1 MASTTSQ
8 SACSPSC
15 STSSASGRNDHHA
28 SKEGDID
35 LAMKQFNDVL
45 EDFNYIMLR
54 YKDWSDLLRGNASGE
69 QLLLGNAASAKF
81 ANWPNKQLSIYRAAI
96 Q

>member
-1 MASTTSQ
+1 MASPTSQ

-35 LAMKQFNDVL
+35 LAMKQFNDVA
-45 EDFNYIMLR
+45 DFNYIMLR
-54 YKDWSDLLRGNASGE
+54 YKDWSDLLSSNASGE
-69 QLLLGNAASAKF
+69 QLLGNAASAKF
-81 ANWPNKQLSIYRAAI
+81 ANRPKQLSIYRAAI